1 MPAAARTGWSQ
12 ALSASAKGDAAQ
24 ALLRLEVAADI
35 PTPAQHHSQRR
46 MLQLQLLT
54 QRNAAMPAETW
65 AQDVATVLASAHE
78 EAAARRLQNALKVLL
93 RK

>member
-1 MPAAARTGWSQ
+1 
-12 ALSASAKGDAAQ
+12 
-24 ALLRLEVAADI
+24 
-35 PTPAQHHSQRR
+35 
-46 MLQLQLLT
+46 LQLQLLT